1 MHAYDEIYVAKAQ
14 TALGQMLRYAVEDCR
29 CDLNEFWDMFLISGV
44 ADMFGGGD
52 YRYIVGMSGVEVA
65 YEVFWNLTGELP
77 AEKPSFHTEK
87 SPTYWTGWILAWYQW
102 YTGQSFRRISEYLM
116 PEKARNL
123 YSPYHEM
130 DPLQFAGVADQI
142 RREKE
147 TMTRL
152 KLYRERMG
160 LSQSELA
167 RASGVSWR
175 MIQHYEQRR
184 KDLNRAQAQTL
195 KDLAAALHCS
205 VEDLMEC

>member
-1 MHAYDEIYVAKAQ
+1 
-14 TALGQMLRYAVEDCR
+14 
-29 CDLNEFWDMFLISGV
+29 
-44 ADMFGGGD
+44 
-52 YRYIVGMSGVEVA
+52 
-65 YEVFWNLTGELP
+65 
-77 AEKPSFHTEK
+77 
-87 SPTYWTGWILAWYQW
+87 
-102 YTGQSFRRISEYLM
+102 M

-175 MIQHYEQRR
+175 IIQHYEQRR

-205 VEDLMEC
+205 VEDLNAYFAAFLRHDRFHIQPMNPDHDLLSKPAVANPVIIFGVFPSHGIAPFVHAF